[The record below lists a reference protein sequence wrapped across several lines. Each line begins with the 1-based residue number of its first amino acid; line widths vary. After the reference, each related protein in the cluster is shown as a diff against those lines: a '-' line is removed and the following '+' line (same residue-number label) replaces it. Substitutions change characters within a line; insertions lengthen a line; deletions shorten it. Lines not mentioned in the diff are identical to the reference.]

1 MKRITLSIMLL
12 LIAVGV
18 FAQDG
23 QTTQPQQMKT
33 LFGNSGIRSNG
44 AYGGISTGYTQIDG
58 LDAIT
63 IGGKGAW
70 LINHQIGI
78 GLAGHGF
85 LTERKFDSE
94 LSDDYRFAGGYGGL
108 VFEFIVAP
116 NSPIHL
122 SFNSIIGAGGV
133 AYARDNDFFN
143 NIDYDPFDED
153 SEAFFVVEPGV
164 ELELNLVKFMRL
176 AFGVSYRYTSDI
188 NLTYRASDQMIAGK
202 DLLNGLSGGV
212 TLKFG
217 KF

>member
-1 MKRITLSIMLL
+1 MKRITLSIILL
-12 LIAVGV
+12 FAAVAV

-23 QTTQPQQMKT
+23 QSAEPQMKT
-33 LFGNSGIRSNG
+33 LFGNSGIKSNG
-44 AYGGISTGYTQIDG
+44 AYGGISTGYTKIDG

-63 IGGKGAW
+63 VGGKGAW

-78 GLAGHGF
+78 GLAGKGF
-85 LTERKFDSE
+85 MTERKFDTG

-108 VFEFIVAP
+108 MFEFIAAP
-116 NSPIHL
+116 NSPVHL
-122 SFNSIIGAGGV
+122 SFSTTIGAGGV
-133 AYARDNDFFN
+133 SYLRDNHVFDNF
-143 NIDYDPFDED
+143 DRDPFDED
-153 SEAFFVVEPGV
+153 TEAFFVVEPEV
-164 ELELNLVKFMRL
+164 ELELNMLKFMRL

-188 NLTYRASDQMIAGK
+188 NLTYDTSNQAIAGK

>member
-1 MKRITLSIMLL
+1 MKRITLSLALL
-12 LIAVGV
+12 LMAVAAV
-18 FAQDG
+18 AQDG
-23 QTTQPQQMKT
+23 QPQQMKT

-44 AYGGISTGYTQIDG
+44 GYGGISTGYTQIND

-78 GLAGHGF
+78 GLAGYGF
-85 LTERKFDSE
+85 LSERQFDAE
-94 LSDDYRFAGGYGGL
+94 LNDDYRFAGGYGGL
-108 VFEFIVAP
+108 MFEFIAMP

-122 SFNSIIGAGGV
+122 NFPLTIGAGGV
-133 AYARDNDFFN
+133 SYMRDYDVFN
-143 NIDYDPFDED
+143 SIDYSPWDED
-153 SEAFFVVEPGV
+153 TQAFFVIEPGV

-176 AFGVSYRYTSDI
+176 AVGVSYRYTSDI
-188 NLTYRASDQMIAGK
+188 NLTYSSSSEPIAGK
-202 DLLNGLSGGV
+202 GLMNGLSGGV

>member
-1 MKRITLSIMLL
+1 MKRITLSIILL
-12 LIAVGV
+12 FAAVAV

-23 QTTQPQQMKT
+23 QSTEPEQMKT

-63 IGGKGAW
+63 MGAKGAW

-78 GLAGHGF
+78 GIAGYGF
-85 LTERKFDSE
+85 ISERKADVA
-94 LSDDYRFAGGYGGL
+94 LNDDYRFAGGYGGL
-108 VFEFIVAP
+108 MFEFIAAP

-122 SFNSIIGAGGV
+122 SFPLTIGAGGV
-133 AYARDNDFFN
+133 SYVKNTDLFND
-143 NIDYDPFDED
+143 IHYDSFTED
-153 SEAFFVVEPGV
+153 TEVFFVVEPGV
-164 ELELNLVKFMRL
+164 DLEMNLLKFMRL
-176 AFGVSYRYTSDI
+176 GIGVSYRYTSEV
-188 NLTYRASDQMIAGK
+188 NLTYQDNSQAIAGN
-202 DLLNGLSGGV
+202 DLLKGFSGGI

>member
-1 MKRITLSIMLL
+1 MKRITLSIVLL
-12 LIAVGV
+12 FMAVAV

-44 AYGGISTGYTQIDG
+44 GYGAVSTGYTKIDG

-78 GLAGHGF
+78 GLSGTGF
-85 LTERKFDSE
+85 LTERRFDTG

-108 VFEFIVAP
+108 MFEFIAAP
-116 NSPIHL
+116 NSPVHL
-122 SFNSIIGAGGV
+122 SFSTTVGAGGV
-133 AYARDNDFFN
+133 SYVRDNHIFDNF
-143 NIDYDPFDED
+143 DRDPFDED
-153 SEAFFVVEPGV
+153 TEAFFVVEPGV
-164 ELELNLVKFMRL
+164 ELELNLLRFMRL
-176 AFGVSYRYTSDI
+176 GFGVSYRYTSDI
-188 NLTYRASDQMIAGK
+188 TLTYNANNQAVAGK
-202 DLLNGLSGGV
+202 DLLNGLSGGIS
-212 TLKFG
+212 LKFG

>member
-1 MKRITLSIMLL
+1 MKRITLSVMLL
-12 LIAVGV
+12 LMAAGV

-44 AYGGISTGYTQIDG
+44 GYGGVSTGYTKIDG

-63 IGGKGAW
+63 VGGKGAW

-85 LTERKFDSE
+85 MTERRFDAE
-94 LSDDYRFAGGYGGL
+94 LTDDSRFAGGYGGL
-108 VFEFIVAP
+108 MFEFIATP
-116 NSPIHL
+116 HSPVHL
-122 SFNSIIGAGGV
+122 SFSTTVGAGGV
-133 AYARDNDFFN
+133 SYFRDNDFFN
-143 NIDYDPFDED
+143 GVDRHTFDED
-153 SEAFFVVEPGV
+153 SEAFFVVEPTV

-188 NLTYRASDQMIAGK
+188 TLTYRSNNQAIAGK